1 MAWKKASQELG
12 ELLAEATGPFECQ
25 RKMMFGSPVYVLN
38 GNMFT
43 GVHQDNVFVRLS
55 VEDRGALLAENDEAA
70 PFEPM
75 PGRAMKEYMV
85 LPEAII
91 NDPQEL
97 HRWLERSHRFAA
109 SLPLKQPKAR
119 AARRKKASA

>member
-1 MAWKKASQELG
+1 MAWKKASLELR
-12 ELLAEATGPFECQ
+12 ELLAEAAAPFVSQ
-25 RKMMFGSPVYVLN
+25 RKMMFGSPVHVLG

-43 GVHQDNVFVRLS
+43 GVHQDSIFVRLPE
-55 VEDRGALLAENDEAA
+55 EDRDALLEEYDEAA

-85 LPEAII
+85 LPEAVI

-97 HRWLERSHRFAA
+97 HRWLERAHRFAA
-109 SLPLKQPKAR
+109 SLPPKQPKAR
-119 AARRKKASA
+119 AAKRKKTSP